1 MAGTKGKG
9 RHFNENVL
17 LPDNHLWEVMID
29 KYSLKLMIYISH
41 YAIILKGNFN
51 WRQEHVLKEI
61 FILNLD
67 VDIKRKMLA
76 WRKYFLWSFMDIY
89 EGAFDEK
96 LCLSG
101 STNID
106 NKFNLQMMEIREAV
120 EEAAETQEL
129 HQIQEKV

>member
-1 MAGTKGKG
+1 
-9 RHFNENVL
+9 
-17 LPDNHLWEVMID
+17 
-29 KYSLKLMIYISH
+29 
-41 YAIILKGNFN
+41 
-51 WRQEHVLKEI
+51 
-61 FILNLD
+61 
-67 VDIKRKMLA
+67 
-76 WRKYFLWSFMDIY
+76 MDIY